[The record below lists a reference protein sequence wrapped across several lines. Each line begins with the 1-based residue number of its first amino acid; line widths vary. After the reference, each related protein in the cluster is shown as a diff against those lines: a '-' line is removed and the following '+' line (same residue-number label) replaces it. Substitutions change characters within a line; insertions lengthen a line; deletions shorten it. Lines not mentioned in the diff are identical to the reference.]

1 MEWEMRREDSSSYRG
16 KKKHDFWRWIEEE
29 EGKCPTSGLKPTLSL
44 TQIQGSVSSN
54 IFLYKTRGKE
64 RVKLINDSS
73 FKRKKFYFIRVLV
86 SRQKRERKDDVHL
99 FSCILFLQT
108 FPSSLS
114 LSWISCVFIFLSWWP
129 GLHLYT
135 ARTCLSLSPS
145 DTIYSM
151 KKETTR
157 DVFFEGK
164 EEAGIYFS
172 GKKRRRGK
180 NTETNLILDDS
191 CRERGTWL
199 TDRFNSRR
207 DKLGDGRWFIG
218 SWHHFDNTL
227 STRCS

>member
-86 SRQKRERKDDVHL
+86 SRQKRERNDDVHL

-114 LSWISCVFIFLSWWP
+114 LSLLNLLRIYLPFLVTRSSP
-129 GLHLYT
+129 VYCT
-135 ARTCLSLSPS
+135 YLSLSLS
-145 DTIYSM
+145 FRY
-151 KKETTR
+151 
-157 DVFFEGK
+157 
-164 EEAGIYFS
+164 
-172 GKKRRRGK
+172 
-180 NTETNLILDDS
+180 NLFH
-191 CRERGTWL
+191 EKG
-199 TDRFNSRR
+199 N
-207 DKLGDGRWFIG
+207 
-218 SWHHFDNTL
+218 H
-227 STRCS
+227 